1 MKFLKSYTGA
11 LVVLAAVIVLS
22 APLGCLRSVNAQRAQ
37 VLELF
42 AQGGQGDGGSVAS
55 DLQDRIGTA
64 QNLLTVARRYPE
76 AAGIS
81 DLEGAIAWA
90 QGNADPDKGAFPEAD
105 VNLGA
110 VCARVIAQ
118 LRAAGVSEKDAQ
130 YLYGFEAEL
139 SGAADRMSRDEYSKV
154 ADRFNRKV
162 LGRFPAVLLRNLGA
176 VKELALVADVND

>member
-81 DLEGAIAWA
+81 DLEGAIAW
-90 QGNADPDKGAFPEAD
+90 NS
-105 VNLGA
+105 
-110 VCARVIAQ
+110 
-118 LRAAGVSEKDAQ
+118 VSS
-130 YLYGFEAEL
+130 
-139 SGAADRMSRDEYSKV
+139 SG
-154 ADRFNRKV
+154 
-162 LGRFPAVLLRNLGA
+162 
-176 VKELALVADVND
+176 

>member
-76 AAGIS
+76 TDGIS

-110 VCARVIAQ
+110 VCAQVIAQ

-139 SGAADRMSRDEYSKV
+139 SGAADRMSRDEYSKA

-162 LGRFPAVLLRNLGA
+162 LGRFPAVLLRNLGS
-176 VKELALVADVND
+176 VKELALVADMND

>member
-11 LVVLAAVIVLS
+11 MVVLAAVIVLS

-76 AAGIS
+76 TDGIS

-105 VNLGA
+105 VNMGA
-110 VCARVIAQ
+110 VCAQVLAA
-118 LRAAGVSEKDAQ
+118 AAG
-130 YLYGFEAEL
+130 G
-139 SGAADRMSRDEYSKV
+139 
-154 ADRFNRKV
+154 
-162 LGRFPAVLLRNLGA
+162 GRVGKGRPVPVR
-176 VKELALVADVND
+176 V

>member
-76 AAGIS
+76 TDGIS

-105 VNLGA
+105 VNMGA
-110 VCARVIAQ
+110 VCAQVI
-118 LRAAGVSEKDAQ
+118 
-130 YLYGFEAEL
+130 GFEAEL
-139 SGAADRMSRDEYSKV
+139 SGAADRMSRDEYSKA

>member
-64 QNLLTVARRYPE
+64 AK
-76 AAGIS
+76 S
-81 DLEGAIAWA
+81 
-90 QGNADPDKGAFPEAD
+90 ADG
-105 VNLGA
+105 G
-110 VCARVIAQ
+110 
-118 LRAAGVSEKDAQ
+118 
-130 YLYGFEAEL
+130 
-139 SGAADRMSRDEYSKV
+139 
-154 ADRFNRKV
+154 
-162 LGRFPAVLLRNLGA
+162 PAVPGRPTEFPTWKGPSPGRRA
-176 VKELALVADVND
+176 TPTRTRAPFRKPT